1 MFVKL
6 FKSFFNSLNGIK
18 SAFKIDKS
26 VKLEF
31 LMTIPVVFVI
41 IIIFKNTELYILILL
56 WFFIIITE
64 LLNTSI
70 EKAIDLISP
79 ERSHEIK
86 KIKDISSAAVFIS
99 VLLFLI
105 FFLFFL
111 IAN

>member
-6 FKSFFNSLNGIK
+6 FKSFLNSLNGIK

-31 LMTIPVVFVI
+31 LITIPVVLII

-70 EKAIDLISP
+70 EKTVDLISP
-79 ERSHEIK
+79 ERNHEIK
-86 KIKDISSAAVFIS
+86 KIKDISSASVFIS

-105 FFLFFL
+105 FFFFFL
-111 IAN
+111 LTN